1 MDFVCVFWYMRICVL
16 LREME
21 ILIISITS
29 YRNKILG
36 PNNVHLLHCWG
47 RSWQKHD
54 ELKELKEL
62 VEIIKSGS
70 VKLINVKPQ
79 KLDTA
84 NEAMNDLKNG
94 KVNGRIVLYP

>member
-1 MDFVCVFWYMRICVL
+1 MIKKGGAVVVVGLYGGSISLSLPLIPMRSL
-16 LREME
+16 NLKG
-21 ILIISITS
+21 S
-29 YRNKILG
+29 YVG
-36 PNNVHLLHCWG
+36 
-47 RSWQKHD
+47 

-94 KVNGRIVLYP
+94 KVNGRIVLCP

>member
-1 MDFVCVFWYMRICVL
+1 MRSL
-16 LREME
+16 NLKG
-21 ILIISITS
+21 S
-29 YRNKILG
+29 YVG
-36 PNNVHLLHCWG
+36 
-47 RSWQKHD
+47 

-94 KVNGRIVLYP
+94 KVNGRIVLCP